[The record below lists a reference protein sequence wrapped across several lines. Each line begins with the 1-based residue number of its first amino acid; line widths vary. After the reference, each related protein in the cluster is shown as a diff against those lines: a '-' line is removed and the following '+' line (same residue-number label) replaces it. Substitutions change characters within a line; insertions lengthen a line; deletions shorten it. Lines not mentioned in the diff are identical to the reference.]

1 MCERERDRVF
11 VCEIERERERVKCV
25 IKKNDHRECFNTN
38 ITLRGKRS

>member
-11 VCEIERERERVKCV
+11 VCEIEREKEWNVSL
-25 IKKNDHRECFNTN
+25 KKNDHRECFNTN